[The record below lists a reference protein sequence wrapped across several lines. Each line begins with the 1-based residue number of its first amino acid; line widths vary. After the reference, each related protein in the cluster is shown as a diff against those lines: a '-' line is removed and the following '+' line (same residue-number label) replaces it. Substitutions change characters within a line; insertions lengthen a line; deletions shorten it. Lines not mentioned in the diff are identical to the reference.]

1 MRRPEKF
8 SSPEI
13 ENCSAILRTFY
24 PLNIPAYFVDEP
36 PLVAQFDRIVFASGS
51 NPPTTVQLRLDR
63 GGNLF
68 SGDLVEHDAIEEDT
82 KLPIL
87 IAGQNACGK
96 TSLLKGLEEI
106 TDILG
111 SPHITSK
118 ESEATFSRLKKMGIA
133 RLDVQFAIPLK
144 MWFDG
149 GAPFSQPHYEFEQ
162 LIEITMSMEQ
172 TMLQW
177 RDGLRLREYGKP
189 SSTAITKYH
198 HSSAEL
204 HEDKGRGRFRGR
216 KNPES
221 MLRFLSEHLQQ
232 PTLEFD
238 DHSDDIAFQTARMIA
253 VDRSTSNQEVK
264 KIKRVLPSLNNALKT
279 WREEPEELRRLLFD
293 RVNGNRLF
301 TEIGL
306 TTNNVMR
313 FNPMS
318 QSWELLDYAPL
329 IIEDLMKGP
338 KEHTTYSWFNDCAFS
353 TKQDALDYIMEGFI
367 HDLVF
372 YVTGAVNSHR
382 KVEGRISD
390 TNERGVFYGTRW
402 VDDETFPETHHGKNF
417 PYSDPHHR
425 WAKSDWSNPSLT
437 EILAK
442 VPFLSGLLGLKQDDA
457 PLLDILARF
466 NVFTDIEAIEGE
478 YLTSGQQQLL
488 SLISAVRR
496 APEGSL
502 ILIDEPEIS
511 LHMNWQEKLVEHLHA
526 PLVSSR
532 LLIATHSPDIV
543 LRHRHLCTTIET
555 AEEGGFRHA
564 SS

>member
-1 MRRPEKF
+1 MDMLPYSVEK
-8 SSPEI
+8 
-13 ENCSAILRTFY
+13 
-24 PLNIPAYFVDEP
+24 P
-36 PLVAQFDRIVFASGS
+36 PLVAQIDRVVFASGK
-51 NPPTTVQLRLDR
+51 NPVTTVQLRLDR

-68 SGDLVEHDAIEEDT
+68 SGDLIEHDAIEEDT

-118 ESEATFSRLKKMGIA
+118 ESEATFWRLKKMGIT

-144 MWFDG
+144 MSFSG
-149 GAPFSQPHYEFEQ
+149 GATFKQPHYEFEQ

-177 RDGLRLREYGKP
+177 RDGLRLREYGEP
-189 SSTAITKYH
+189 SSSALTKYH

-204 HEDKGRGRFRGR
+204 HEDKGIGRFRRR
-216 KNPES
+216 KES
-221 MLRFLSEHLQQ
+221 DSMIRFLSEHLDQ
-232 PTLEFD
+232 PTLEFSG
-238 DHSDDIAFQTARMIA
+238 HSDDIVFQTARMIA
-253 VDRSTSNQEVK
+253 VDRSTSNQEVR
-264 KIKRVLPSLNNALKT
+264 KIKRVLPSLNTALRA
-279 WREEPEELRRLLFD
+279 WRKGPEVLRRLLFD
-293 RVNGNRLF
+293 RVDGNRLF
-301 TEIGL
+301 SEIGL

-313 FNPMS
+313 FNPLS

-382 KVEGRISD
+382 KVKGRVSNV
-390 TNERGVFYGTRW
+390 NERGVFYGTRW
-402 VDDETFPETHHGKNF
+402 VDDEAFEETFHGENFTH
-417 PYSDPHHR
+417 SDPHR
-425 WAKSDWSNPSLT
+425 GWAKSDWSNPSLT

-543 LRHRHLCTTIET
+543 MRHRHLCTTIET
-555 AEEGGFRHA
+555 TEEGGFRRA
-564 SS
+564 TS